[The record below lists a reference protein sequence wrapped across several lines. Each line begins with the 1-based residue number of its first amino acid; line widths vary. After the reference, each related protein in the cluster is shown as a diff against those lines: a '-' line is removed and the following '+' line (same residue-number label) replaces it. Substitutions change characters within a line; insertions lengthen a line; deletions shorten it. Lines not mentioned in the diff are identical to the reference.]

1 MFIPKIFNQQDK
13 SAIIELILENPLAT
27 VVYTDTD
34 HTPQACHI
42 PIVYVQDEQ
51 GERLIGHVH
60 RSNTLWQNADKPWL
74 LVFMGAS
81 HYISPNWYPSKQKTH
96 KEVPTYNYQAVHMR
110 VQATVIHDLSATK
123 EILAQTTRF
132 FEQQLATK
140 TKHEVWE
147 LAHAPQTFVDNMCT
161 ALVVFEMSVLEI
173 QAAFKLSQNKEA
185 QDKLGIIQ
193 GLNALGT
200 PQAKTMA
207 TKVNSHTADNP

>member
-27 VVYTDTD
+27 VVYTDTN

-74 LVFMGAS
+74 LIFTGAS
-81 HYISPNWYPSKQKTH
+81 HYISPNWYPSKPKTH
-96 KEVPTYNYQAVHMR
+96 KEVPTYNYQAVHLR
-110 VQATVIHDLSATK
+110 VQATITHDLSATK
-123 EILAQTTRF
+123 EILAHTTQF
-132 FEQQLATK
+132 FEQQLAT
-140 TKHEVWE
+140 TAWHEAWE
-147 LAHAPQTFVDNMCT
+147 LAHAPQDFVDKMCA
-161 ALVVFEMSVLEI
+161 ALVAFEMSVLEI
-173 QAAFKLSQNKEA
+173 QAAFKLSQNKA
-185 QDKLGIIQ
+185 TQDKLGIIQ

-200 PQAKTMA
+200 PQAKMMA
-207 TKVNSHTADNP
+207 TKVNSHTIHSP